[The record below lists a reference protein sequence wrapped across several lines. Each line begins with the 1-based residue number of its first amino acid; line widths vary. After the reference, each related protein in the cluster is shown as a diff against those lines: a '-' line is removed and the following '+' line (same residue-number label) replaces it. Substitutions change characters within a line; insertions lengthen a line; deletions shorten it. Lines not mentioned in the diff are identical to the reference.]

1 MAETSAQSPQTGE
14 AQPAE
19 QQRSFVSRQWHRF
32 WSWASDNGS
41 LMGYTR
47 IGLVVIGFAYVVLFL
62 VALVA
67 ALQNAEGAASFFGYL
82 RDLVSISLTLTGLL
96 IMIGLG
102 VILIQAARFVNLLR
116 SEVKPIT
123 HDAQEAAKNVK
134 TTSEFVQKQ
143 AVEPIIQ
150 SQAFLAGLLRFLR
163 EIVSITRLLRRRD
176 ETDDS
181 PSEES
186 DETTEPSNA

>member
-1 MAETSAQSPQTGE
+1 MAETSAPSPQTGE
-14 AQPAE
+14 GQPAGQE
-19 QQRSFVSRQWHRF
+19 RSFIGRQWHRF
-32 WSWASDNGS
+32 WSWASDDGS

-47 IGLVVIGFAYVVLFL
+47 IGLIVIGVLYLGLFL
-62 VALVA
+62 FALVM
-67 ALQNAEGAASFFGYL
+67 ALMNAEGAASFFGYL
-82 RDLVSISLTLTGLL
+82 RDLISIALTLTGLL

-123 HDAQEAAKNVK
+123 DDAQEAAKNVK
-134 TTSEFVQKQ
+134 TTSEFVQKE

-150 SQAFLAGLLRFLR
+150 SQAFFAGLLKFLR

-176 ETDDS
+176 ESD
-181 PSEES
+181 ES
-186 DETTEPSNA
+186 ASDTTDETTETTAE